1 MTKGTDMG
9 GSDVAT
15 IDKIIDLD
23 PFELALTT
31 FFPGASMAALE
42 AERDLFGRDHVDYA
56 SATVRIAIQSHI
68 VRIGGTTI
76 LVDTC
81 VGEHKDRPQRP
92 DWHRRQGTDFLQ
104 RLAAAGC
111 SPDDVDIVFCTHLHA
126 DHVGWNTRLESG
138 RWTPTFPN
146 ARYLV
151 GETELAFWQDA
162 AAESVGINHG
172 SFQDSVLPVLEAGLV
187 TPVLADELIAPGA
200 TIVPL
205 PGHTAGQVGLEMLQS
220 SGPALLLCGDAIH
233 SPIQI
238 THPEWSSF
246 LCHDPAQAEATR
258 RSLIER
264 AATDDLLLLPGHL
277 RVAPA
282 MGVKRLAGR
291 HVPAF
296 CDCRGEPV

>member
-1 MTKGTDMG
+1 MREAG
-9 GSDVAT
+9 GAT

-23 PFELALTT
+23 PFDLALTT
-31 FFPGASMAALE
+31 FFPAASMAPLE
-42 AERDLFGRDHVDYA
+42 ADRDLFARDHVDYA
-56 SATVRIAIQSHI
+56 RGTVRIAIQSH
-68 VRIGGTTI
+68 VVHIGGATI

-92 DWHRRQGTDFLQ
+92 DWHRREGTSFLQ

-151 GETELAFWQDA
+151 GETELAFWEEA
-162 AAESVGINHG
+162 AARSVGINHG
-172 SFQDSVLPVLEAGLV
+172 SFADSVLPVLEAGLIATV
-187 TPVLADELIAPGA
+187 SADEQIVDRA
-200 TIVPL
+200 TVVPI
-205 PGHTAGQVGLEMLQS
+205 PGHTAGQVGLEIAQT
-220 SGPALLLCGDAIH
+220 SGPDLLLCGDAIH
-233 SPIQI
+233 SPVQI

-246 LCHDPAQAEATR
+246 LCHDPAGAEATR

-264 AATDDLLLLPGHL
+264 AATDDLLLLPAHL
-277 RVAPA
+277 RAAPA

-291 HVPAF
+291 QVPTF
-296 CDCRGEPV
+296 CTCRGEPVV